1 MSEKDI
7 NMIKS
12 SFLHGARVEV
22 INCLNSEAS
31 NGCRGQI
38 ENVDDDGTINVILWC
53 HPDSNQSVKITMGLD
68 LIKMI

>member
-1 MSEKDI
+1 MSENDI

-31 NGCRGQI
+31 NGCKGQI
-38 ENVDDDGTINVILWC
+38 ENVDEDGTINVIL
-53 HPDSNQSVKITMGLD
+53 DSNQPVKIKFGSD